1 MDIDISKEGY
11 LNLIKEVYKRK
22 IEERQYALDR
32 YRKADE
38 MMVSAEQFVLMGK
51 NAVSF
56 LTLASN
62 STSDI
67 ASLAKEIKSIVYKD
81 SGDGISAGN
90 GEELDDAF
98 KMAISTQIEEMEQ
111 SKTNKN
117 KDKTKD

>member
-38 MMVSAEQFVLMGK
+38 MMESAEQFVLMGK

-67 ASLAKEIKSIVYKD
+67 ANLAKEIKSIVYKD
-81 SGDGISAGN
+81 NTDSSNGSGS
-90 GEELDDAF
+90 ELDDDF
-98 KMAISTQIEEMEQ
+98 KMAISTQIEELEQ
-111 SKTNKN
+111 AKH
-117 KDKTKD
+117 KDKDDKKENN